1 MRSNLTNTSSRTTDN
16 TLKVHAIVLLVIDTP
31 IAFMTIIGNG
41 MFLITLFAKRHL
53 HTPANILLG
62 ALAFSDLLVGIVAQ
76 PLWICE
82 LSFTVSGKEPNPFF
96 NINYLVIWGL
106 ILFSFLFIDLV
117 SVDRYIAVCFPMWY
131 HARTT
136 CKRHIT
142 IATFLLVLFLT
153 GYCIGQIII
162 FKTDNLVLE
171 KFYMTLMGISLILT
185 GFCNFKVFR
194 EVRKQQIRI
203 RESSVEENYTSV
215 PNTREENHKSL
226 IVPIITF
233 LCYACYSPMCIV
245 HGIMYSSAIFSDI
258 GGQIA
263 LLWTE
268 FMVLLNS
275 FANPIAYYARMK
287 KFREAAISLFCHSR
301 EDLIQPT

>member
-1 MRSNLTNTSSRTTDN
+1 MRSNLTNTSISTTDN
-16 TLKVHAIVLLVIDTP
+16 ALKVHAIVLLVIDTP

-41 MFLITLFAKRHL
+41 IFLITLFAKRCL
-53 HTPANILLG
+53 HTPSNMLLG

-82 LSFTVSGKEPNPFF
+82 LSFTVSGKKPNLFIY
-96 NINYLVIWGL
+96 INFLVIWGF

-142 IATFLLVLFLT
+142 IATFLLVLFLAC
-153 GYCIGQIII
+153 YCIGQIII
-162 FKTDNLVLE
+162 FKTDSLIIE
-171 KFYMTLMGISLILT
+171 KLYMTLMGISLILT
-185 GFCNFKVFR
+185 GFCNFKVFK

-215 PNTREENHKSL
+215 SNTKEENNKSL

-233 LCYACYSPMCIV
+233 LCYACYSPICIV
-245 HGIMYSSAIFSDI
+245 HGIMYSSAMFSDTGEHI
-258 GGQIA
+258 V

-268 FMVLLNS
+268 FMVLFNS
-275 FANPIAYYARMK
+275 FANPVAYYARKK
-287 KFREAAISLFCHSR
+287 KFREAAISLFCNAR
-301 EDLIQPT
+301 EDLIQPA